1 MNWRAFWIRRD
12 REAYFLSG
20 VIITCT
26 IGGFVSSYWH
36 FTDRITVR
44 KNITI
49 NAQQVKE
56 AEQRKLRDVQYTPSK
71 PRAGNTKYYEMGE
84 ETAPSVPRLGD
95 DGR

>member
-36 FTDRITVR
+36 FSDRITVR

-56 AEQRKLRDVQYTPSK
+56 AEQRKLRDMQYTPSK
-71 PRAGNTKYYEMGE
+71 PRAGNTQYYEMGE

-95 DGR
+95 DGQ